1 MGRATKSNL
10 VILAVVGAVVTAS
23 TSRSLAAQPSP
34 GGFVGVSLIA
44 ADAVGELATT
54 VDQGYGLEL
63 SGAAP
68 MDAGGR
74 LRLRADLGFV
84 VYGLERIHYCGF
96 TCRVASELTTA
107 NTIVYGGIGPE
118 IVLADG
124 PVQPYVNVSAGLS
137 YFVTS
142 SSLDD
147 NDGLGPYLQTTN
159 FSDVV
164 FGWRVGGG
172 LRVRLGRKP
181 VYFDL
186 GVDRHDNG
194 VATFL
199 TEGDIVDHP
208 DGSVTLFPNRS
219 DADLVSLRMGVSIGI
234 H

>member
-1 MGRATKSNL
+1 MGRATKSN
-10 VILAVVGAVVTAS
+10 VIILAVAGAVATAGF
-23 TSRSLAAQPSP
+23 SRSLAAQRGPA
-34 GGFVGVSLIA
+34 GFVGISLVA

-54 VDQGYGLEL
+54 VDQAYGLEL
-63 SGAAP
+63 SAAAP
-68 MDAGGR
+68 MDAEGR
-74 LRLRADLGFV
+74 LRVRGDLGFV

-96 TCRVASELTTA
+96 TCRVASELMTA

-118 IVLADG
+118 VVLADG
-124 PVQPYVNVSAGLS
+124 PLQPYVNVSAGLS

-172 LRVRLGRKP
+172 LRVRLGSKP

-194 VATFL
+194 IATFL
-199 TEGDIVDHP
+199 TEGDIVDNP

-219 DADLVSLRMGVSIGI
+219 DADLVSLRMGVSIGV